1 MNCALHSIP
10 KTKKSPKCTLHVNTL
25 KVLHMKKLTTF
36 IAILFLAVLAA
47 AASNNSFTQG
57 QGTAEDPFIVSN
69 AQELDQVR
77 NYPGAYFIQTEDISL
92 TDFQVGLGW
101 EPIGTIENPFTG
113 HYNGNGYSISNLRIT
128 RQGEPYV
135 GLFGFAGAKG
145 SQKTVIKNITLE
157 NVTVIGGFATGALAG
172 QIKGNHNT
180 RIENSSVNN
189 GIVRGDE
196 AVGGLVGANN
206 SFMENA
212 VAAEAY
218 RPGIYNS
225 WANVDVSLR
234 SAYAEGKE
242 RFGGLVGC
250 NQKGLIANCYT
261 LGSVSIEEGS
271 KIGGLT
277 GSNEY
282 KGLIIDSYAAPAMET
297 SECTLTGGLTGN
309 NGTGRNAGE
318 VIHSY
323 WDMETTGII
332 QSDAG
337 TPLNNNQMRQK
348 SSFSNWDFHF
358 TWQWEENNSYPTL
371 KREEVQ
377 PVNFIWTG
385 NAGQNWDDPGNWN
398 RHKVPQSFASVTIPY
413 GAKVTVPENNG
424 FFVHDLEIQLG
435 AELRLA
441 TGSILQ
447 VGGKLKGNGTTTG
460 EGVLTLSGKNTQQI
474 PAINFNNLAVNNH
487 VYVQLT
493 ADATVNGTLEMQN
506 GLLDLNGF
514 VLTLGEEATL
524 IEKDQETNTS
534 RIFGEEGYIQTYRNL
549 NAPKG
554 NIAGLGIEI
563 ETGNN
568 LGKTLI
574 KRGHSEIAGTD
585 KSQSILRW
593 FEIEPA
599 NNQDLDATVI
609 FHYSTGEM
617 NLYDHDSNF
626 ILFESNKDR
635 SQWMYTASEFNDTEN
650 TLTAKN
656 INSLHTLTAGSA
668 EIHLPVSLLS
678 FEAKMKNQVVYIE
691 WITASE
697 INNHFFTVEK
707 SANGIHFSD
716 LVKVTGAGTTSSAM
730 YYDATDKNPLRGTTY
745 YRLKQTDFD
754 GSYKYS
760 DIIAV
765 SNNNPIDSDAFRI
778 YPNPAGSD
786 NINIAASGEKD
797 VNFNIFDLTG
807 KKVYSGTA
815 YAMTIN
821 NINIEM
827 LAKGLY
833 TVVFYGHENYTQKIQ
848 IK

>member
-1 MNCALHSIP
+1 
-10 KTKKSPKCTLHVNTL
+10 
-25 KVLHMKKLTTF
+25 MKKLTTF

-47 AASNNSFTQG
+47 AASNNSFSQG